1 MARERL
7 VREEIVWVSLNLRK
21 NDLSEYLLFVH
32 HEALGFSHANKY
44 NWGGDRYMDKRICLV
59 LAATLLCSLKGYSQ
73 QASFTDDPIVRS
85 ISFVVVVTTKSGHPV
100 TDLQQQDFKVF
111 DNNSV
116 RPIRGFRVITE
127 SKAPINA
134 SAASIRSIAANDNL
148 HLFLRYEITFDRAK
162 GRRPNDY
169 HQVGILVD
177 RPDLTVRTRD
187 GYYARTD

>member
-1 MARERL
+1 
-7 VREEIVWVSLNLRK
+7 
-21 NDLSEYLLFVH
+21 
-32 HEALGFSHANKY
+32 
-44 NWGGDRYMDKRICLV
+44 MDKRICLV
-59 LAATLLCSLKGYSQ
+59 LAATLLCSLKGHAQ
-73 QASFTDDPIVRS
+73 QASLTDDPIVRS

-127 SKAPINA
+127 SKGPIDG
-134 SAASIRSIAANDNL
+134 SAASIRSIAGNDNL
-148 HLFLRYEITFDRAK
+148 HLFPRYEITFDRAR
-162 GRRPNDY
+162 GRRPNEY

-177 RPDLTVRTRD
+177 RPDLTISTRD